1 VTAACGQLGHLYPAS
16 ADDQARLVA
25 GPGRPEFSHGVMVA
39 RCEEHK
45 PWPVPAAYFAAR
57 RVPCEWYDGAPPPPP
72 LEGL

>member
-25 GPGRPEFSHGVMVA
+25 GPGRPEFSHGAMVA

-45 PWPVPAAYFAAR
+45 PWPVPAAYFSAR
-57 RVPCEWYDGAPPPPP
+57 RVPCEWPGNPGDPSP